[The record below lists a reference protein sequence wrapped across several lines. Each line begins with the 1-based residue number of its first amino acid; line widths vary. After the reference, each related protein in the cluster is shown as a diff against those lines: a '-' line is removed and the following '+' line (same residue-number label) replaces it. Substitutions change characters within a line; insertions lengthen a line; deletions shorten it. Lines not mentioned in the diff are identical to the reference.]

1 MVVQE
6 QKSAI
11 RVIGVIGCRIMLYN
25 TDIKDGE
32 LSDVNGGLTRIDK
45 GFLLFKKIRS
55 ICGQNDDTD
64 E

>member
-1 MVVQE
+1 
-6 QKSAI
+6 
-11 RVIGVIGCRIMLYN
+11 MLYN

-32 LSDVNGGLTRIDK
+32 LSDVNGGLTRIDN